1 MTLRVVIVDDE
12 ADARAKL
19 RRLLAAQKDVEIV
32 SEARNGR
39 DALEH
44 IRRLAPDLV
53 LLDIMMPELDGFE
66 MLRAMAADDRA
77 PKIIFVTAYDEY
89 AIDAFDVRALDY
101 VLKPY
106 DGARLGEA
114 LDRVRQQLSLEQR
127 PTVES
132 VASLLAHL
140 EDRGRLTPAADVE
153 TTGRFV
159 DRLSV
164 RSAGRIQFVRMA
176 DVEWIEA
183 CGNYARL
190 HASGARMLARVTL
203 QYLAA
208 HLDPDLFARIHRSAI
223 VNVNRVREL
232 QSVHA
237 GDGLLILDSGMRL
250 RVSRRYR
257 SNLDRMTGAK
267 RGG

>member
-19 RRLLAAQKDVEIV
+19 RRLLAAHEDVEIL

-39 DALEH
+39 DAIEQ
-44 IRRLAPDLV
+44 IRRHAPDLV
-53 LLDIMMPELDGFE
+53 VLDIKMPELDGFA
-66 MLRAMAADDRA
+66 MLRSIAADDST
-77 PKIIFVTAYDEY
+77 PKIIFVTAFDEY

-101 VLKPY
+101 VLKPF
-106 DGARLGEA
+106 DGERLGEA
-114 LDRVRQQLSLEQR
+114 LDRVRDQMSLEQR

-140 EDRGRLTPAADVE
+140 GDRRDLAPAAEVE
-153 TTGRFV
+153 IAGRFV
-159 DRLSV
+159 ERLSV

-190 HASGARMLARVTL
+190 HASGTRTLARATL

-208 HLDPDLFARIHRSAI
+208 HLDPASFARIHRSAI
-223 VNVNRVREL
+223 VNINRIREL
-232 QSVHA
+232 RPVHA
-237 GDGLLILDSGMRL
+237 GDGLVILESGMRL

-257 SNLDRMTGAK
+257 ANLDRQGI
-267 RGG
+267 RLRPG

>member
-19 RRLLAAQKDVEIV
+19 RRLLAAHEDVEIM

-39 DALEH
+39 DAIEQ
-44 IRRLAPDLV
+44 IRRHTPDLV
-53 LLDIMMPELDGFE
+53 VLDIKMPELDGFE
-66 MLRAMAADDRA
+66 MLRSITANDST

-106 DGARLGEA
+106 DGQRLAEA
-114 LDRVRQQLSLEQR
+114 LDRVRELIALEQR

-132 VASLLAHL
+132 VASLLSHL
-140 EDRGRLTPAADVE
+140 DDRPNLTAAAEVEMPA
-153 TTGRFV
+153 RFV

-164 RSAGRIQFVRMA
+164 RSAGRIHFVRMA

-190 HASGARMLARVTL
+190 HASGTRTLVRVTL
-203 QYLAA
+203 QYLAS
-208 HLDPDLFARIHRSAI
+208 HLDPASFARIHRSAI
-223 VNVNRVREL
+223 VNVNRIREL
-232 QSVHA
+232 RPVHA
-237 GDGLLILDSGMRL
+237 GDGLLILESGMRL

-257 SNLDRMTGAK
+257 ANLDRIC
-267 RGG
+267 RRSRPQ